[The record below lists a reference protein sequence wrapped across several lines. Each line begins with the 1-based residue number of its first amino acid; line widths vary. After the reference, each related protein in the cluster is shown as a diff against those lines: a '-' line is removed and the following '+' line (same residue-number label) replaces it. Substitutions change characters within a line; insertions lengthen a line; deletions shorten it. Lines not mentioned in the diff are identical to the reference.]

1 MSYRKS
7 FASLLS
13 ITNGAMASKK
23 SPQRSKGIG
32 LGKAAAVLAAA
43 GAAAAAGYYFYAS
56 SRAKDH
62 RKIVAR
68 WAVNLKKDVLKKA
81 EQVKHLDAQSL
92 AKIVDEAAKA
102 YENVRSINRN
112 DVVRAAE
119 ELKSNWHAIVSE
131 LSPGERR
138 GGRTG
143 ARKARKGRKKA
154 AKKSS
159 EGS

>member
-1 MSYRKS
+1 
-7 FASLLS
+7 
-13 ITNGAMASKK
+13 MASKQ
-23 SPQRSKGIG
+23 SPHGSKGMG
-32 LGKAAAVLAAA
+32 LGKAAAVIAAA

-56 SRAKDH
+56 SRAKEH

-68 WAVNLKKDVLKKA
+68 WATDLKKDVLEKA

-102 YENVRSINRN
+102 YENVRSIDKN
-112 DVVRAAE
+112 DVLRAAQ

-131 LSPGERR
+131 LSPGAARLGSGR
-138 GGRTG
+138 GT
-143 ARKARKGRKKA
+143 ARKARKGRKRKA
-154 AKKSS
+154 VKKSS